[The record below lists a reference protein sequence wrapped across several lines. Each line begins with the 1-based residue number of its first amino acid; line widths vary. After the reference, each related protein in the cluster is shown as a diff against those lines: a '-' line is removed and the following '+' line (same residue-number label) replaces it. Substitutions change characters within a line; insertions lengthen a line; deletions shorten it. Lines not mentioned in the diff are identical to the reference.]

1 MAPGKLHQ
9 EARRRKHDN
18 HPMLTMPTRALC
30 PERGQKK
37 SRYVPA
43 LETDIR
49 KTFTKYRR
57 LQALQEKK

>member
-1 MAPGKLHQ
+1 MTTT
-9 EARRRKHDN
+9 
-18 HPMLTMPTRALC
+18 PMLTMPTRALC

-43 LETDIR
+43 LKTDVS
-49 KTFTKYRR
+49 KTFEKFRR

>member
-1 MAPGKLHQ
+1 MTT
-9 EARRRKHDN
+9 

-30 PERGQKK
+30 PERGQKP
-37 SRYVPA
+37 SRYMPA
-43 LETDIR
+43 LKTDIR